1 VRELRFQR
9 GSLNFSKGPPAARA
23 GPIRCWREWIL
34 DAIFAVLFFS
44 IGTCVLLMI
53 SRQLFCTDV
62 TDVVVRSHTTVPLA
76 FHLPFLCVFTNSEVE
91 ERYLKIIRDAGTPF
105 PCVPRHFNHCLFAVL
120 NSGLPASG
128 RSHMRVLPHGTLC
141 PTTSA
146 PRLVLSSSE
155 NCSDYTIL
163 HVVKLLIF
171 VDLLC
176 FRCVLAFGW
185 LL

>member
-1 VRELRFQR
+1 VLTRV
-9 GSLNFSKGPPAARA
+9 N
-23 GPIRCWREWIL
+23 IRCHICRS
-34 DAIFAVLFFS
+34 FFLNRYLR
-44 IGTCVLLMI
+44 LLMI

-62 TDVVVRSHTTVPLA
+62 TYVVVWSHTTVPLA

-146 PRLVLSSSE
+146 PWLILSSSE

-163 HVVKLLIF
+163 HVAKKLLIF

-176 FRCVLAFGW
+176 FRCVLAFG
-185 LL
+185 